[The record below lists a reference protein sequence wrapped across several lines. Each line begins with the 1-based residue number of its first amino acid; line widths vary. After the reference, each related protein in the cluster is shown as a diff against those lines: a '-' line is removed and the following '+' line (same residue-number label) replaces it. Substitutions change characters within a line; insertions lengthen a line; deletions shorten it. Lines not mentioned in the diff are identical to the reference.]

1 MKKNNLL
8 KILFVT
14 FIFAVFLSWI
24 IPVGEYENAVF
35 KLGEITPTGIF
46 DFALIPL
53 TVFDL
58 ALPTIIF
65 ILVVGGFYGVLNK
78 TGSYATMIQKFVSKL
93 KGKEIRFLI
102 VITVLFG
109 LLSAL
114 VGLNIGFFFVIPL
127 VTAILFKLGFSKIT
141 TMLSTIGSILIGMM
155 GSIYSSDVSY
165 YINKYFSNK
174 SDYNYNTS
182 IFPDRII
189 LLILLLFL
197 LTMFVLKLGK
207 KDLKSNN
214 KNEEIPLY
222 IEKEKS
228 KKSWVPLF
236 IIIIISFVLMLI
248 GTFKWDDILGSA
260 NNATPFLDFY
270 KKMSEIKL
278 GGISIITGILG
289 TVPAFGYWK
298 LPFLSVLVLFI
309 TIIISLIYRLSLD
322 DIIESFGKGLKE
334 NLKLVLYI
342 IGANLVFM
350 LLFKNGVSANYV
362 TTIVEYLMNLTE
374 NFNSIILSITT
385 IISSFFYNSF
395 STLIS
400 TLYTPTVILTGTTVN
415 LRFLAALIIQ
425 TMYGLVM
432 LIAPTSVLLI
442 LGLSYFNISYK
453 EWLKNSWKLLLQ
465 LLIVIIALII
475 IVTCF
480 TM

>member
-189 LLILLLFL
+189 L
-197 LTMFVLKLGK
+197 
-207 KDLKSNN
+207 
-214 KNEEIPLY
+214 
-222 IEKEKS
+222 
-228 KKSWVPLF
+228 
-236 IIIIISFVLMLI
+236 
-248 GTFKWDDILGSA
+248 
-260 NNATPFLDFY
+260 
-270 KKMSEIKL
+270 
-278 GGISIITGILG
+278 
-289 TVPAFGYWK
+289 
-298 LPFLSVLVLFI
+298 
-309 TIIISLIYRLSLD
+309 
-322 DIIESFGKGLKE
+322 
-334 NLKLVLYI
+334 
-342 IGANLVFM
+342 
-350 LLFKNGVSANYV
+350 
-362 TTIVEYLMNLTE
+362 
-374 NFNSIILSITT
+374 
-385 IISSFFYNSF
+385 
-395 STLIS
+395 
-400 TLYTPTVILTGTTVN
+400 
-415 LRFLAALIIQ
+415 
-425 TMYGLVM
+425 
-432 LIAPTSVLLI
+432 
-442 LGLSYFNISYK
+442 
-453 EWLKNSWKLLLQ
+453 
-465 LLIVIIALII
+465 
-475 IVTCF
+475 
-480 TM
+480 